1 MGSLDVGL
9 RAAVQNIDRY
19 TLTGRS
25 KVLNSKGGKV
35 LNVITKTSILHTHTS
50 TLSVYGVRALFVRHI
65 SRYYT
70 FITPHTVR
78 RFRRL
83 RGQGC
88 VYAEICVCVYV
99 TGCVHAHPRCLYSPS
114 ARVNAP
120 HNFAH
125 PPAYTRTRR
134 CVFAGDRRTS
144 CAHGL
149 QALVRLCGLAT
160 RLFFFIREAASA
172 ILFKRVRDSGLCS
185 LALPRAA

>member
-1 MGSLDVGL
+1 M
-9 RAAVQNIDRY
+9 
-19 TLTGRS
+19 
-25 KVLNSKGGKV
+25 

-83 RGQGC
+83 RGRGC
-88 VYAEICVCVYV
+88 VYAETCVCVYV
-99 TGCVHAHPRCLYSPS
+99 TGCVHAHPLPILTQRSRKRTAQFCAPT
-114 ARVNAP
+114 RVYT
-120 HNFAH
+120 H
-125 PPAYTRTRR
+125 PTLRI
-134 CVFAGDRRTS
+134 FAGDRRTS

-160 RLFFFIREAASA
+160 RLFFYI
-172 ILFKRVRDSGLCS
+172 RDSVKRDPFQARAGLWSRCS